1 MTDLKNNLTTNSKK
15 DSMAMLKIA
24 YAALEDKKA
33 FDIKIIDISRIS
45 TLCDYIV
52 IADGTN
58 KKQVQALCDNVE
70 DNMREAGYVHK
81 GVEGYSEGGWILL
94 DYYDIIVHI
103 FSEESRRFYNIE
115 KIWNDGETVSLDSL
129 D

>member
-1 MTDLKNNLTTNSKK
+1 MAELMTNSETNSKN
-15 DSMAMLKIA
+15 MLRTA
-24 YAALEDKKA
+24 CAALEDKKA
-33 FDIKIIDISRIS
+33 FDIKIIDISKIS

-70 DNMREAGYVHK
+70 DEMRTAGYSHK

-115 KIWNDGETVSLDSL
+115 KIWSDGEAVSIDSL
-129 D
+129 N

>member
-1 MTDLKNNLTTNSKK
+1 MTNSKE
-15 DSMAMLKIA
+15 MLKIA
-24 YAALEDKKA
+24 CAALEEKKA
-33 FDIKIIDISRIS
+33 FDIKIINISKIS

-58 KKQVQALCDNVE
+58 KKQVQALSDNVE
-70 DNMREAGYVHK
+70 DEMRAAGYSHK
-81 GVEGYSEGGWILL
+81 GVEGYSDGGWILL

-115 KIWNDGETVSLDSL
+115 KIWNDGETVSIDSL
-129 D
+129 N

>member
-1 MTDLKNNLTTNSKK
+1 MTDSKTNLIIDSKK
-15 DSMAMLKIA
+15 DSKTMLKITC
-24 YAALEDKKA
+24 AALEDKKA
-33 FDIKIIDISRIS
+33 FDIKIIDISKIS

-70 DNMREAGYVHK
+70 DEMR
-81 GVEGYSEGGWILL
+81 VEGYSEGGWILL
-94 DYYDIIVHI
+94 DYYDIIIHI